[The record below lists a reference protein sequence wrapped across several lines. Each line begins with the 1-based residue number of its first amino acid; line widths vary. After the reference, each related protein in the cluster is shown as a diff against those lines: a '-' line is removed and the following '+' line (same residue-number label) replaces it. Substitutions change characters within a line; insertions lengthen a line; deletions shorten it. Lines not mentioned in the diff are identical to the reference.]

1 VTVRDFLLVFFAIL
15 LYQGWIRMN
24 ARGLRLL
31 LLCFWLAAR
40 FIVVWSAEKNS
51 NSPLLEIR
59 HVPEQPRAGEAVTI
73 SAKLNGPAK
82 GVTLEYQ
89 IVEPGDYITFND
101 PRYRSNWQALSMEKA
116 AVTDS
121 EFKVQVPGAVQT
133 HRRLIRYRLK
143 VTGTD
148 GKSLSVPTAGDAEP
162 NFAYFVFN
170 GLPPWRG
177 AIQPRSGDPRRSE
190 AVEFGT
196 NVMGQVQTY
205 FLFGKA
211 REIESAT
218 WYEQSYE
225 KEYKYTG
232 TFVAG
237 GKVYDHIRYRNRG
250 GVWRYAMGKNMW
262 KIDFNK
268 GHKFQA
274 RDDYGQKYKSKWAKL
289 NLRSCIQQG
298 DYGRR
303 GEQGMYE
310 SVGFRLFNLAGVD
323 APKTHWITLRIVD
336 GKDETPADQ
345 YKGDF
350 WGLYLAIEN
359 EDGHFL
365 EEHGLPDGNL
375 YKMMFGQGELSNQGA
390 GQVTNRSDIARF
402 MGSLNRRNLAD
413 SWWRTN
419 VNLSLYYSYRSIVEA
434 IHHYDISDGKN
445 YDFYLNPKTGQW
457 HVIPWD
463 IDLTWGDH
471 MYGGGVDPFKR
482 PILSR
487 PAFLLEY
494 QNRLREIRDLLF
506 NPDETGRLIDECAAI
521 ISRPRGIPSI
531 VDADRA
537 KWDYHPIMV
546 SRYAQRD
553 KAGQGLFYTASRT
566 GDFAGMVRQMKNYV
580 KTRCDYIDRSLI
592 NDPTIPS
599 VPTVTYTGKPG
610 FPPNDLSFTSSEF
623 NSPDKTSKFGALKW
637 RIGEIDLPQ
646 KFSDNPKQSGHYEI
660 TSVWESPELDQFK
673 ESMTIPTEVVKA
685 GHTYRIRARMK
696 DQAGRWSH
704 WSAPIQFTVGQ

>member
-1 VTVRDFLLVFFAIL
+1 LAICFIEWWIQMNPGGFKSFPIFLWLIL
-15 LYQGWIRMN
+15 GSV
-24 ARGLRLL
+24 GL
-31 LLCFWLAAR
+31 
-40 FIVVWSAEKNS
+40 WSAEKNS
-51 NSPLLEIR
+51 NSAFSEIK
-59 HVPEQPRAGEAVTI
+59 HIPEQPRAGEAVTI
-73 SAKLNGPAK
+73 SAKVSAPAK
-82 GVTLEYQ
+82 TATLEYQ
-89 IVEPGDYITFND
+89 IVEPGDYIALD
-101 PRYRSNWQALSMEKA
+101 DSRYRATWQTLPMEKVA
-116 AVTDS
+116 GTDS
-121 EFKVQVPGAVQT
+121 EFKAQVPATVQT

-143 VTGTD
+143 VAGTD
-148 GKSLSVPTAGDAEP
+148 RNSLSLPADGDTEP

-170 GLPPWRG
+170 GVPAWRG
-177 AIQPRSGDPRRSE
+177 AIQPRSGDPKRGE

-196 NVMGQVQTY
+196 NVMGQVQVY
-205 FLFGKA
+205 FLLGKA
-211 REIESAT
+211 REIENAT
-218 WYEQSYE
+218 WYERSYE
-225 KEYKYTG
+225 KDYKYTG

-274 RDDYGQKYKSKWAKL
+274 RDDYGQKYRSKWTKL

-323 APKTHWITLRIVD
+323 APRTHWVTLRIVD
-336 GKDETPADQ
+336 AKEETPADQ

-402 MGSLNRRNLAD
+402 TGSLNRRNQTDA
-413 SWWRTN
+413 WWRTN

-471 MYGGGVDPFKR
+471 MYGGGIDPFQR

-521 ISRPRGIPSI
+521 ISRPRGTPSL

-546 SRYAQRD
+546 SRHVQRD
-553 KAGQGLFYTASRT
+553 KAGQGLFYGGSRT
-566 GDFAGMVRQMKNYV
+566 GDFAGMVRQMKSYV

-592 NDPTIPS
+592 NDSSIPS
-599 VPTVTYTGKPG
+599 TPTVTYTGKPG
-610 FPPNDLSFTSSEF
+610 FPPNALSFACSGF
-623 NSPDKTSKFGALKW
+623 NSPDKAVQFGALKW

-646 KFSDNPKQSGHYEI
+646 KFTENPKPPGHYEI
-660 TSVWESPELDQFK
+660 TTVWESAELDRFK
-673 ESMTIPTEVVKA
+673 ESMTLPTERVKP

-704 WSAPIQFTVGQ
+704 WSAPVQFTPGQ